1 MATDQDAQAHS
12 DPPLQQ
18 NQNQPQ
24 QQNPFAE
31 RQAER
36 DALVAGWSNLRK
48 GLPIESASVLAAL
61 AKVPRHVFVPEVLQ
75 PQAYDDVPQVI
86 GHQQTISQ
94 PYIVALM
101 SQMLD
106 LKPTD
111 RVLEIGTGSGYQ
123 AAVLA
128 ELAAEVFSI
137 EIIPWLA
144 ACAAHTLASIHYKPP
159 KLQTR
164 CGDGFLGWPEAAPF
178 DAIILTAAPEHIPQ
192 PLLDQLGVGGRLV
205 VPVGDQTYGQQLQRI
220 TRDAD
225 GILHQELGLPV
236 LFVPMTG
243 LAQES
248 E

>member
-1 MATDQDAQAHS
+1 MAADQDPQPHRDGS
-12 DPPLQQ
+12 P
-18 NQNQPQ
+18 PQ
-24 QQNPFAE
+24 QQQSPFAE

-36 DALVAGWSNLRK
+36 DVLVAGWSDRCK

-61 AKVPRHVFVPEVLQ
+61 KKVPRHVFVPDVLQ
-75 PQAYDDVPQVI
+75 AHAYDDTPQVI

-128 ELAAEVFSI
+128 ELAGEVFSI

-144 ACAAHTLASIHYKPP
+144 SCAAHTLTSLGYKPP
-159 KLQTR
+159 KLHTR
-164 CGDGFLGWPEAAPF
+164 CADGFLGWPEAAPF
-178 DAIILTAAPEHIPQ
+178 DAIILTAAPEQIPQ
-192 PLLDQLGVGGRLV
+192 PLLDQLGKGGRLV
-205 VPVGDQTYGQQLQRI
+205 VPVGDQTHGQQLQRI
-220 TRDAD
+220 TRDTN
-225 GILHQELGLPV
+225 GVLHRELGLPV

-243 LAQES
+243 QAQES
-248 E
+248 A